1 VVNLLKTLTTESQRA
16 LRLHREN
23 WLGHYPYWESISN
36 CRSQKLHKR
45 KFPTLVILVCLLV
58 EAFGSSQ
65 TNFTRKQY
73 EEDFDYLW
81 QAISD
86 DYAYFDQKQTDWN
99 KVREIYRP
107 QINAVKTRTDFI
119 ALLESVLEELY
130 DFHTHL
136 NTNTPASPRLVPS
149 GTDIWAEWINGRAII
164 TEVRPG
170 SFAQRTGIRNGMQ
183 IAAINGQAVDEAVG
197 RRLGK
202 SLRSRSQAARDWAL
216 RILLA
221 GRHNEKRSIE
231 IISGTEREV
240 FTLDDQSRG
249 EVAQTS
255 PLLEH
260 RRLEKDVGYI
270 RINNSLGDTDL
281 IKQFDIS
288 LAELR
293 NTHGL
298 ILDLRDTPGGGN
310 TTVARGIMGR
320 FIRRE
325 LPYQKHSIPAEER
338 LYGTKRSWLELVSP
352 RGAFSYEG
360 PVVVLVDHWTGSM
373 GEGIAIGMDG
383 MRRATIVGTEMAQ
396 LAGATSGITLPNTGI
411 GVHFPIEK
419 LFHVNGSPREN
430 FVPPVHVNVL
440 LKLNK
445 DVEDPILAKGLRV
458 VQVLMRRSERSTKS
472 HQAIRK
478 D

>member
-1 VVNLLKTLTTESQRA
+1 M
-16 LRLHREN
+16 
-23 WLGHYPYWESISN
+23 
-36 CRSQKLHKR
+36 HKR
-45 KFPTLVILVCLLV
+45 TFSTLVIVLCFFL
-58 EAFGSSQ
+58 EASAATQ
-65 TNFTRKQY
+65 TNLTQKQY

-86 DYAYFDQKQTDWN
+86 DYAYFDQKQTDWK

-107 QINAVKTRTDFI
+107 QIGAVKTRSDFI

-149 GTDIWAEWINGRAII
+149 GTDIWAEWVNGRAVI

-170 SFAQRTGIRNGMQ
+170 SPAQTTGIRNGMQ
-183 IAAINGQAVDEAVG
+183 IASINGQAIDEAVD

-202 SLRSRSQAARDWAL
+202 SLRSRNEAAKNWAL

-231 IISGTEREV
+231 VITGSERRV
-240 FTLDDQSRG
+240 FTLDDQSGG
-249 EVAQTS
+249 EAVQTK
-255 PLLEH
+255 PWLEY
-260 RRLEKDVGYI
+260 RRLERDVGYI

-281 IKQFDIS
+281 ITQFDIA

-293 NTHGL
+293 NTRGL
-298 ILDLRDTPGGGN
+298 VLDLRDTPSGGN
-310 TTVARGIMGR
+310 TTVARAIMGR

-338 LYGTKRSWLELVSP
+338 LYGTRRSWIELVSP
-352 RGAFSYEG
+352 RGAFSYSA
-360 PVVVLVDHWTGSM
+360 PAVILVDHWTGSM

-383 MRRATIVGTEMAQ
+383 MRRATIVGTEMAR
-396 LAGATSGITLPNTGI
+396 LIGATSGITLPNTGI
-411 GVHFPIEK
+411 GVHFPTEK
-419 LFHVNGSPREN
+419 LFHVDGTPREN
-430 FVPPVHVNVL
+430 FVPRVRVDL
-440 LKLNK
+440 LKVNSL
-445 DVEDPILAKGLRV
+445 VEDPILVQGL
-458 VQVLMRRSERSTKS
+458 QVLKPLMKRS
-472 HQAIRK
+472 
-478 D
+478 